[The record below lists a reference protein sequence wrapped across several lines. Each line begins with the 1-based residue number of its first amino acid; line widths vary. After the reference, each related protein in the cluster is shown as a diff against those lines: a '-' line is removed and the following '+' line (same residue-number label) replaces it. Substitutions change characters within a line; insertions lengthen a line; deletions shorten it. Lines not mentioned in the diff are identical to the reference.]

1 MQILFFFFLL
11 LQVLKPVTEQYM
23 GDNMRQ
29 TVMNSIRASLT
40 EQGSQ
45 QTRLK
50 SDWCS
55 SSSTLPVIFIIIILH
70 WLGVFSPR
78 TVKLVQHQ
86 SWPTFFVFPAKCPS
100 SHSCPPLYLP
110 VEDLRPSACSALHR
124 PPVPQL
130 RYCMLTAQS
139 PASCQNTWQIFSSV
153 PCCIVMHTEG
163 WHTRAHRLMLVVNCT
178 RIMIKL

>member
-1 MQILFFFFLL
+1 MQILFFSLL

-50 SDWCS
+50 TDWCS
-55 SSSTLPVIFIIIILH
+55 SSSTLPVIVIIILH

-86 SWPTFFVFPAKCPS
+86 SWPTFFLFFLPNVLHHIAAPLFICLSRTWGPLPALLFIAPQCLS
-100 SHSCPPLYLP
+100 SDIACWLSR
-110 VEDLRPSACSALHR
+110 VQPSAKTPDKSSPVCHAALWCILKADTRVHR
-124 PPVPQL
+124 D
-130 RYCMLTAQS
+130 
-139 PASCQNTWQIFSSV
+139 W
-153 PCCIVMHTEG
+153 
-163 WHTRAHRLMLVVNCT
+163 WW
-178 RIMIKL
+178 